1 MCSSD
6 LWRDGK
12 LVRRGRRDCAGRYEA
27 IRDALERE
35 IGTGFTVA
43 DVGGWDGYF
52 PVRLAEDLDATAENI
67 DPRRINLRCHRQLKV
82 TAETVDQVGFHDAI
96 LCLSVLHHMPDWL
109 EVYEGLKAQCRILI
123 VEVCHPDEAAGDSPV
138 MQLTGER
145 IAPVFEAVS
154 ADAEDILCETPCL
167 DDKRILRPTYLIH
180 GVAWTDE
187 ADGSGEDEG
196 GGGESGIIVGGPD
209 SVVIGDKGAE
219 RVVVGIV
226 ESGSGKAAELMGEE
240 DLDWSPLGYEP
251 FPGTLNVAVSEEDRD
266 WLKSLPGVEA
276 PGLRRSTHY
285 VPVRIPGV
293 TVAADA
299 DTAVSLV
306 DVEAHVH
313 FARSP
318 AGRQEKVI
326 ELVAPVE
333 LRTLRG
339 YQDGDTI
346 EVKPR

>member
-1 MCSSD
+1 MKTPYQD
-6 LWRDGK
+6 IWRDGK

-52 PVRLAEDLDATAENI
+52 PIRLAEDLDATAENI

-82 TAETVDQVGFHDAI
+82 TAETVDQVGFHDAL

-167 DDKRILRPTYLIH
+167 DDKRILRPTYLVRGTGAPAFTILSDSMNQEDD
-180 GVAWTDE
+180 DE
-187 ADGSGEDEG
+187 A
-196 GGGESGIIVGGPD
+196 
-209 SVVIGDKGAE
+209 

-226 ESGSGKAAELMGEE
+226 ESGSGKAAELMGET

-266 WLKSLPGVEA
+266 YLKGLDGVEA

-285 VPVRIPGV
+285 VP
-293 TVAADA
+293 A
-299 DTAVSLV
+299 LV
-306 DVEAHVH
+306 GETECHVH

-318 AGRQEKVI
+318 GGRPEKVI
-326 ELVAPVE
+326 ELVAPVS
-333 LRTLRG
+333 LRG
-339 YQDGDTI
+339 LGYDDGDTI
-346 EVKPR
+346 EVRER